1 MDIAMVLG
9 GAVIAMLQGMDPDG
23 KQRSIDSLHKLANR
37 ASCSPAEGHIF
48 QVDVLPAEQ
57 RDKIVAVWRAAA
69 ACREDK
75 NDLMAAYFLHQ
86 LAGDEMPAPRPK
98 PKLSHLKI
106 IK

>member
-1 MDIAMVLG
+1 MNDLPWW
-9 GAVIAMLQGMDPDG
+9 DPAY
-23 KQRSIDSLHKLANR
+23 LAIS
-37 ASCSPAEGHIF
+37 AI
-48 QVDVLPAEQ
+48 VDVLPAEQ